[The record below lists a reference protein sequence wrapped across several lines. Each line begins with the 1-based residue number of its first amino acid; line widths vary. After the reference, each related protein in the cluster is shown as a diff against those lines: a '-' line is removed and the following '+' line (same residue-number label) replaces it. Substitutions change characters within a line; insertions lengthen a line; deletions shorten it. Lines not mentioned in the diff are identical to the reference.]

1 MKKPSGKLELKVREY
16 FAEIG
21 HRGGVMSR
29 RQLTRNQA
37 KEMVAIREAKRAARK
52 AGKIASTRE
61 RWPLTTRG
69 ENKKSRRRLP
79 AIRRRR
85 MIGNVL
91 PY

>member
-1 MKKPSGKLELKVREY
+1 MKKPSGKLELNVREY

-52 AGKIASTRE
+52 AGRIASTRE

-69 ENKKSRRRLP
+69 ENKSRRRLP

-91 PY
+91 QY